1 MGDGGGAGMGDGQ
14 SKLGQMLRES
24 AAEAMARDKAAFE
37 LKRTFAEEIKAVARL
52 LDSTTDDISS
62 AQAASTG
69 SDHDDA
75 PAALI
80 TGSDSEGPNS
90 CSVRVAVIKRA
101 QRLVARDQVRLV
113 ARGHA
118 PEKVLARWYRPVD
131 QYMGQNII

>member
-1 MGDGGGAGMGDGQ
+1 MGDDGQ

-52 LDSTTDDISS
+52 LDSTTDGISS

-75 PAALI
+75 PTALI

-90 CSVRVAVIKRA
+90 CSVRMAVIKRA

-131 QYMGQNII
+131 QYIGQNII